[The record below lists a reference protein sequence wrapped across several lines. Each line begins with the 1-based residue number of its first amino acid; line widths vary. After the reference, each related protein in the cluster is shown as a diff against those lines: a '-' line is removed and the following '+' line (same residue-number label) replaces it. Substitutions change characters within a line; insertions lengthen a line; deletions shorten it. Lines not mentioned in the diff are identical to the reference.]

1 MLQVHHL
8 NKYYGALKILDDIS
22 FTVNPGERV
31 GLIGPNGC
39 GKTTL
44 LRILSGE
51 DQPDGG
57 SFHLAGGVTHGYL
70 PQGLQ
75 PAKDLTVGGYIRS
88 GIAGFEETRQQLA
101 TLETRLTGD
110 ATDTATLTAYGET
123 ASRFETLGGYSLEHR
138 METILAGLGLND
150 LPLDASLGRLSGGE
164 RTRVGLARLLVAQP
178 SLLLLDEPTNHLD
191 IDALEWLEG
200 FLRGYRGAVLV
211 VSHDRTFL
219 NNTVRRI
226 LELSEMTHQMRQY
239 TGNYDDYEQ
248 ARDAETDRQWSNWKD
263 QQFVMRKMQEDI
275 RRTKEQA
282 KRTEQSTN
290 NDQLR
295 RYAKKV
301 ARKAKSKEKRLERY
315 MESEDRVD
323 RPVTLEHI
331 RLNFGAPM
339 RSGQVVARLTGLGQ
353 RFEQRWLFQGVDL
366 NLQYGER
373 VALVGPN
380 GSGKTTLLK
389 SLMGTLQPTSG
400 EVYLGPSVRV
410 GYMPQQ
416 QETLDPQAT
425 ALEIIQAI
433 APLGESETHHFL
445 RYFLFEADEVRRP
458 VSALSYGER
467 ARLLLA
473 RLVVSG
479 ANTLLLDE
487 PINHLDI
494 PSRQQFEI
502 ALQAFSGTVL
512 ISVHDRAFIQ
522 RFASAV
528 WRIRDERITKEWL

>member
-1 MLQVHHL
+1 
-8 NKYYGALKILDDIS
+8 
-22 FTVNPGERV
+22 
-31 GLIGPNGC
+31 
-39 GKTTL
+39 
-44 LRILSGE
+44 
-51 DQPDGG
+51 
-57 SFHLAGGVTHGYL
+57 
-70 PQGLQ
+70 
-75 PAKDLTVGGYIRS
+75 
-88 GIAGFEETRQQLA
+88 
-101 TLETRLTGD
+101 
-110 ATDTATLTAYGET
+110 
-123 ASRFETLGGYSLEHR
+123 
-138 METILAGLGLND
+138 
-150 LPLDASLGRLSGGE
+150 
-164 RTRVGLARLLVAQP
+164 
-178 SLLLLDEPTNHLD
+178 
-191 IDALEWLEG
+191 
-200 FLRGYRGAVLV
+200 V

-226 LELSEMTHQMRQY
+226 LELSEITHQMRQY

-248 ARDAETDRQWSNWKD
+248 ARDAETDRQWSSWKD

-389 SLMGTLQPTSG
+389 SLMGALQPTCG
-400 EVYLGPSVRV
+400 GVYLGPSVRV

-416 QETLDPQAT
+416 QETLEPQAT

-502 ALQAFSGTVL
+502 ALQAFGGTVL

-528 WRIRDERITKEWL
+528 WRIRDECITKEWL